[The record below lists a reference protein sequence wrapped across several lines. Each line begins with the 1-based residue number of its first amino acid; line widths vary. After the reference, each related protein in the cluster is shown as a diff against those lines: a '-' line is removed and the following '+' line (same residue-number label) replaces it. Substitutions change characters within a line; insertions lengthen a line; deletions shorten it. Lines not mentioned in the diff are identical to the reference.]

1 MKTRKLLPLAGCV
14 VAALIF
20 SGCSS
25 PAFPEATAANSAPTS
40 TAATAVATA
49 NPSPPVAI
57 PAATQISTA
66 PTSPTATVE
75 VRVTPTTAADL
86 GGTPTA
92 SHGNQ
97 PSATTTLTVEEYP
110 IVSKD
115 VDTPTHLEY
124 RQRISPMVLEKR
136 KQWREV
142 APQELM
148 VRANQALDSFGYK
161 LSPTEQPGCPIC
173 VSFRLYRQGNL
184 VVSNVEHFR
193 LPIVAEDGSDF
204 AMLVEDRQGSFVV
217 RKDEVITWKPDEHAF
232 TAPALLG
239 NDLLTLV
246 QPQPDKCEVRKG
258 DEVLYSFTPPPQVV
272 DNPIKGLWAW
282 QRRWVLE
289 VDGTV

>member
-1 MKTRKLLPLAGCV
+1 
-14 VAALIF
+14 
-20 SGCSS
+20 
-25 PAFPEATAANSAPTS
+25 
-40 TAATAVATA
+40 
-49 NPSPPVAI
+49 
-57 PAATQISTA
+57 
-66 PTSPTATVE
+66 
-75 VRVTPTTAADL
+75 
-86 GGTPTA
+86 
-92 SHGNQ
+92 
-97 PSATTTLTVEEYP
+97 
-110 IVSKD
+110 
-115 VDTPTHLEY
+115 
-124 RQRISPMVLEKR
+124 MVLEAKAM
-136 KQWREV
+136 EV

-246 QPQPDKCEVRKG
+246 QPSLTSAKCGRATRC
-258 DEVLYSFTPPPQVV
+258 FTPLHP
-272 DNPIKGLWAW
+272 L
-282 QRRWVLE
+282 RRWSTIPSKGSGPGRG
-289 VDGTV
+289 DGCWRWTGRC